1 MADIQY
7 MISMRCTSCGTDV
20 GDVDA
25 RFCSNCGA
33 LVPTFD
39 GDDEVQE
46 KPKPAISLDSAEIKQ
61 YATWGGIVAGVVAL
75 IAVGW
80 VFLGGSSGDDDA
92 QAVAPATTTTVE
104 TTTTT
109 VPQGDEPTQAMELI
123 YLPVTDSVTIE
134 YPRSGGIG
142 RYHQDGQVVTV
153 SINGEMC
160 ERSDGLLKVGGT
172 IRNHSQNDQTLDY
185 VIGVDFSRAF
195 PVTHL
200 AHVEATVTGL
210 APNQAVDWY
219 GEAPSERLVTV
230 KCVITDVTV
239 TPTVADTP

>member
-1 MADIQY
+1 

-39 GDDEVQE
+39 DEGEFSE
-46 KPKPAISLDSAEIKQ
+46 KPKAKVSVNPEEMKQ
-61 YATWGGIVAGVVAL
+61 YATWAAVVIGAVAL
-75 IAVGW
+75 IAIGA
-80 VFLGGSSGDDDA
+80 VFIGLFSGGDDA
-92 QAVAPATTTTVE
+92 EVAAA

-109 VPQGDEPTQAMELI
+109 VDTTTTTLPQGDEPTQAMELI

-153 SINGEMC
+153 SIKGDTC
-160 ERSDGLLKVGGT
+160 ERSQGLLRVGGT
-172 IRNHSQNDQTLDY
+172 IRNHSQVDQTLDY

-210 APNQAVDWY
+210 TPDQSVSWSA
-219 GEAPSERLVTV
+219 EAPSTRLVTV
-230 KCVITDVTV
+230 KCVITEVTV
-239 TPTVADTP
+239 TPSVTP